1 MGNTEGIIKV
11 IEEYY
16 EDLYGEK
23 SVDERVIAQILEYID
38 KTVEPSDTLGQAFT
52 AADLR
57 QCLKSFKTGKSPG
70 LDGLPIEFYLTFW
83 DILAADLLSVFTE
96 FSELDKMP
104 ESFRTCLVTLI
115 HKGKDKTVLE
125 NWRPITLLN
134 CDCKLFSK
142 LLAVRIRP
150 VLSQIIHQDQACA
163 VKGRKIADSL
173 VLIRDTIC
181 FARDRNKRL
190 IVLNL
195 DFEKSFDRISHRY
208 LFKDLQ
214 KMGFPERL
222 ISWVKLLYKEIESR
236 FVMNGSLMSAVK
248 VNCGVRQG
256 CPLSALLYVI
266 CKEPLA
272 QRTFEVTDWFGR
284 ASASQLNRGKTQ
296 AQFYGQWGTT
306 ELTGLE
312 TDVIQTD
319 QKILGV
325 RFDKNGGGKA
335 NWPRITGK
343 VKQRLVFWGLRTL
356 TFRGKF

>member
-38 KTVEPSDTLGQAFT
+38 KTVESSDTLGQAFT

-104 ESFRTCLVTLI
+104 ESFRMGLVTLI
-115 HKGKDKTVLE
+115 HKGKDETVLE

-173 VLIRDTIC
+173 LLIRDKIC
-181 FARDRNKRL
+181 FERDRNKRL

-195 DFEKSFDRISHRY
+195 DFDRISHRY
-208 LFKDLQ
+208 LFKVLQ

-236 FVMNGSLMSAVK
+236 FVMNGSLTSAVK

-266 CKEPLA
+266 CIEPLA
-272 QRTFEVTDWFGR
+272 QILRKDKNIKGMEIPGSGGQAAKCVLYMDDINILCTDLPSVRRIFEVSDWFGR

-296 AQFYGQWGTT
+296 AQFYGPQ
-306 ELTGLE
+306 
-312 TDVIQTD
+312 
-319 QKILGV
+319 
-325 RFDKNGGGKA
+325 N
-335 NWPRITGK
+335 
-343 VKQRLVFWGLRTL
+343 
-356 TFRGKF
+356 